1 MTRDQATSSPGC
13 RQFVGYVVLAASLWL
28 AGCSETVC
36 ESLPIGHADEVL
48 LALLEGDVDARR
60 IREEDDGRW
69 RIEVPAAQRLRA
81 LTVLGA
87 AGLPRPLPPK
97 RDTAANGGWLST
109 AAQQHQQHLARVE
122 AELESTLLRMDGVID
137 VRVHVVLP
145 QPGETSTPRASVL
158 LRAWQGQGAADD
170 GVKRLLSGALPGL
183 SAADVAV
190 VRMVVPRREAPALR
204 VTTVGPFVVVPE
216 SAPLLRVALLA
227 LLSAL
232 VGTSVACA
240 GLAGVRRSPR
250 PPPHDAHEDGVDV
263 EPETAITTA
272 AGAAPTPERAP

>member
-1 MTRDQATSSPGC
+1 MHRRRTTDRAVWDRLLRCVFLIVALA
-13 RQFVGYVVLAASLWL
+13 VG
-28 AGCSETVC
+28 GCSETVC

-69 RIEVPAAQRLRA
+69 RIEVPVAQRLRA
-81 LTVLGA
+81 LSVLGA

-97 RDTAANGGWLST
+97 RDSLASGGWLST

-145 QPGETSTPRASVL
+145 QPGEPATPRASVL

-170 GVKRLLSGALPGL
+170 GVQRLLSGALPGL
-183 SAADVAV
+183 AATDVAV

-216 SAPLLRVALLA
+216 SAFLLRAALLT

-232 VGTSVACA
+232 VGTSMACA
-240 GLAGVRRSPR
+240 GLAGLRRHPAR
-250 PPPHDAHEDGVDV
+250 QVDV
-263 EPETAITTA
+263 ARSEQADAEVTTTTA
-272 AGAAPTPERAP
+272 AVAAPTPESAP